1 MNYYEHHLGDYA
13 KDTAHLSM
21 LEHGA
26 YRLLLDRYYSTEQG
40 IPADQAH
47 RLARA
52 RTREEREAVDTVLSE
67 FFVLKDG
74 IWRNGRADEE
84 VAKAQIKITAAQEN
98 GKKGGRP
105 KKNPAAT
112 QEKPGGFSAGSKNET
127 QSKAHQTPDTKHHSP
142 EATDASQSH
151 STSVA
156 PAADDFAPTKAGQIG
171 KAMKAA
177 GISPD
182 QINLADPVFMEL
194 VRQGATID
202 EFAGIA
208 REAVDK
214 QIDKP
219 FRWMLATLQGRRA
232 DAARVALAPRVEQS
246 APTESAYDRRMREQV
261 SEAAGAFAGAIAKP
275 APGAKAAPTPIQP
288 EEVIHVDG
296 IARIELSD
304 PAGC

>member
-26 YRLLLDRYYSTEQG
+26 YRLLLDRYYATEQG

-74 IWRNGRADEE
+74 VWRNGRADEE

-105 KKNPAAT
+105 KKNPATT
-112 QEKPGGFSAGSKNET
+112 QQKPGGFLSGSENET
-127 QSKAHQTPDTKHHSP
+127 QSKAHQTPDTKHHFP
-142 EATDASQSH
+142 GATDASLSD
-151 STSVA
+151 STSRA

-177 GISPD
+177 GIPPD
-182 QINLADPVFMEL
+182 QINLSDPVFMEL
-194 VRQGATID
+194 VRQGATAD

-208 REAVDK
+208 KEAAEK
-214 QIDKP
+214 QLGKP
-219 FRWMLATLQGRRA
+219 FKWVLATLQGRRA
-232 DAARVALAPRVEQS
+232 EAAQVALAPRVEQA
-246 APTESAYDRRMREQV
+246 APTESAYERRMREQV
-261 SEAAGAFAGAIAKP
+261 AEAAGAFADAIAKP
-275 APGAKAAPTPIQP
+275 APGVKAAPAPIQP
-288 EEVIHVDG
+288 EEVIHADG
-296 IARIELSD
+296 IARIEHDD
-304 PAGC
+304 PAGR